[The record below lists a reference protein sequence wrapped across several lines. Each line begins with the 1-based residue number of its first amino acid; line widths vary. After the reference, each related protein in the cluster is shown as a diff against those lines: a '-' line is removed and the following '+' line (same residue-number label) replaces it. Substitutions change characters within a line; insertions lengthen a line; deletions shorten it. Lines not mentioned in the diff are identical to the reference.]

1 MTVAVDDPS
10 LPLSTADV
18 KQQVRIRL
26 GKEGTPAL
34 KPKTVFEAFE
44 KTVARI
50 PNNTALSQK
59 RPKTGE
65 TAADVAWTSWTWLE
79 YKKEVYSFAKSLL
92 SLGFQPFDI
101 VNIIGFNAPEWL
113 FSNYGAIAAGG
124 VAAGIYATNQSEAC
138 HYISEHSKAKVV
150 ICDGM
155 KQLEKYLAISKKL
168 PSLKALVVYGLFDD
182 GATIPNDVKKK
193 CAVPI
198 YTYEEFVKL
207 GVDVSDE
214 KVDERIAAWQPGNTC
229 TLIYT
234 SGTTGPPKAV
244 MITNDNITW
253 TVQAMLPAARRHTL
267 DETDIMISYLP
278 LSHIAAQMLD
288 MHIPMS
294 TGMQIFFAQE
304 DALKGSLGAT
314 LKEVRPTQFFG
325 VPRVWEKIYEKLQMV
340 AKETTGVKKM
350 VSTWAKGES
359 LAFWD
364 SMDFEAKKKFD
375 LWRDLGPVSYYL
387 SQMLLKKAHEALG
400 LDRCQGF
407 YVSAAPIEVKII
419 KYFHSIDVPVME
431 LFGQSECTGPHTINT
446 YDAFQVGSVGRPML
460 GTQTKMGE
468 GTGELIYTGRHIFAG
483 YMGMPEKTKETIS
496 PDGWLHSGDIITI
509 DPNDDPRIP
518 SPSGF
523 VKITGR
529 IKELIITAGGEN
541 IPPVL
546 IEDELKAAMPAIS
559 NAMVVGD
566 KRKVGDFPFVVRM
579 RCISCLLN
587 LTSC

>member
-234 SGTTGPPKAV
+234 RQ
-244 MITNDNITW
+244 D
-253 TVQAMLPAARRHTL
+253 
-267 DETDIMISYLP
+267 
-278 LSHIAAQMLD
+278 
-288 MHIPMS
+288 
-294 TGMQIFFAQE
+294 
-304 DALKGSLGAT
+304 
-314 LKEVRPTQFFG
+314 
-325 VPRVWEKIYEKLQMV
+325 
-340 AKETTGVKKM
+340 
-350 VSTWAKGES
+350 
-359 LAFWD
+359 
-364 SMDFEAKKKFD
+364 
-375 LWRDLGPVSYYL
+375 
-387 SQMLLKKAHEALG
+387 
-400 LDRCQGF
+400 
-407 YVSAAPIEVKII
+407 
-419 KYFHSIDVPVME
+419 
-431 LFGQSECTGPHTINT
+431 
-446 YDAFQVGSVGRPML
+446 
-460 GTQTKMGE
+460 
-468 GTGELIYTGRHIFAG
+468 
-483 YMGMPEKTKETIS
+483 
-496 PDGWLHSGDIITI
+496 
-509 DPNDDPRIP
+509 
-518 SPSGF
+518 
-523 VKITGR
+523 
-529 IKELIITAGGEN
+529 
-541 IPPVL
+541 
-546 IEDELKAAMPAIS
+546 
-559 NAMVVGD
+559 
-566 KRKVGDFPFVVRM
+566 
-579 RCISCLLN
+579 
-587 LTSC
+587 TSCNGHVNPIAILCAFSNVNLSLLVAVAQLVLRRPL